1 MGRQIFGH
9 EPLLVEGQNKVKPGH
24 KPGHRRSGRSRLA
37 VEILIPD
44 SQNQWT
50 EEGGSVVRNIR
61 AGLIGLAAFLTAV
74 VPQFA
79 KAQDFPTRPVRI
91 VVAFPPGGPTD
102 FVGRVVADKMT
113 QLLGQRVYIDNK
125 PGANGTLGGGDVA
138 KSDPDG
144 YSLFL
149 TTAGAVTVSPHI
161 QPNMPFDTF
170 RDLAPVALVTKVT
183 EVLVVSPKSGIKSVK
198 ELVALAKEKPSTVTF
213 ASTGIGSPPH
223 LAQVLLANAAG
234 VKFLHVPYRGAA
246 PALTDLLAGQ
256 VQAVSLDMPVVIGQI
271 QAGALLPIGVVS
283 DKRDPLLP
291 DVPTLAEQGYP
302 NTDASNWYGLLAP
315 AKTPPAVIGKINKAV
330 DDAMADPAV
339 HEKLIKAGATPVGG
353 TPQSFGIFLKA
364 EYDKWGRVVEA
375 NGIKE

>member
-1 MGRQIFGH
+1 VTR
-9 EPLLVEGQNKVKPGH
+9 
-24 KPGHRRSGRSRLA
+24 
-37 VEILIPD
+37 
-44 SQNQWT
+44 
-50 EEGGSVVRNIR
+50 IR
-61 AGLIGLAAFLTAV
+61 AALIGLAALAAAAI
-74 VPQFA
+74 PPIA
-79 KAQDFPTRPVRI
+79 KAQDFPSRPVRI

-102 FVGRVVADKMT
+102 FVGRVVADKMS

-125 PGANGTLGGGDVA
+125 AGANGTLGGGDVA

-170 RDLAPVALVTKVT
+170 RDFAPVALVTKVT
-183 EVLVVSPKSGIKSVK
+183 EVLVVSPKLGIKSVK
-198 ELVALAKEKPSTVTF
+198 ELVALAKAKPGAVTF
-213 ASTGIGSPPH
+213 ASTGVGSPPH

-256 VQAVSLDMPVVIGQI
+256 VQVVSLDLPVIIAQI
-271 QAGALLPIGVVS
+271 KAGNLLPIGAAS
-283 DKRDPLLP
+283 DKRDALLP

-315 AKTPPAVIGKINKAV
+315 AKTPPAVIEKLNKAV
-330 DDAMADPAV
+330 NDALNDPAV
-339 HEKLIKAGATPVGG
+339 HAKLVNAGATPVGG
-353 TPQSFGIFLKA
+353 TPQSFGTFLKS
-364 EYDKWGRVVEA
+364 EYDKWGKVVAA